1 MTDAIVT
8 VRELALANA
17 EPQVEVTLTRED
29 QQVFQRVA
37 RLFSED
43 DVIQMSDEIVRV
55 AGLNQVDVE
64 QSLATRLMP
73 MRIRVLRQRDGVA
86 EGDPEPEQPP
96 APPRYVAELPSTT
109 GDGPR
114 EAALRD
120 VLTDRVLANFV
131 LVLEEEVEVQD
142 DFESFKEFVGSLTI
156 GDRKLPFRIRAR
168 DFADGKKLWAA
179 ITETAG
185 CSAVRYCG
193 MDELS
198 RAISTISPQAAQIR
212 RRKLTTNLGWT
223 VDSQS
228 YLTPSLRISRAGIEV
243 LDSAAE
249 VRVDLGTET
258 PGCHLDLK
266 LLALAELVRVK
277 RHIVEDLLALN
288 IRVATHTLLGATA
301 AAVLYPFAPGAGR
314 FALWLV
320 GQSGAGKSFL
330 AKHFMNFFG
339 DFPVSSG
346 HFTPWS
352 ATPNFVQRQGYFF
365 KDALYLVDDYKPE
378 VVQPYQ
384 VVRVLQTYADGTAR
398 GRLKSDATANVMR
411 PIRGLLY
418 CTGEDVPEHNASA
431 IARSVIVHMPQLE
444 KNMIAGRRCLVECK
458 HYAGVMA
465 DFIRWLLVQRR
476 AAVFSSRFA
485 ELQDRYYADIAGQQN
500 DIRIATNLALLGASF
515 EQFAEYLADVWPQ
528 WREAA
533 RAFVEEEL
541 VTIRAD
547 MLGEAKEQQASEVF
561 LRTLADLIRF
571 NHVRID
577 GLRMQRD
584 GDHKPM
590 IGRVSGNRGPGPMPG
605 AGQRGDSFEICTS
618 LALAQVNASLRQQG
632 RAELKITERALLQQL
647 REDGKLLG
655 ADGEK
660 LDPRVNPTSR
670 VRLEGNGQV
679 RAFAIS
685 QRELLGE

>member
-1 MTDAIVT
+1 
-8 VRELALANA
+8 
-17 EPQVEVTLTRED
+17 
-29 QQVFQRVA
+29 
-37 RLFSED
+37 
-43 DVIQMSDEIVRV
+43 
-55 AGLNQVDVE
+55 
-64 QSLATRLMP
+64 
-73 MRIRVLRQRDGVA
+73 
-86 EGDPEPEQPP
+86 
-96 APPRYVAELPSTT
+96 
-109 GDGPR
+109 
-114 EAALRD
+114 
-120 VLTDRVLANFV
+120 
-131 LVLEEEVEVQD
+131 
-142 DFESFKEFVGSLTI
+142 
-156 GDRKLPFRIRAR
+156 
-168 DFADGKKLWAA
+168 
-179 ITETAG
+179 
-185 CSAVRYCG
+185 
-193 MDELS
+193 
-198 RAISTISPQAAQIR
+198 
-212 RRKLTTNLGWT
+212 
-223 VDSQS
+223 
-228 YLTPSLRISRAGIEV
+228 
-243 LDSAAE
+243 
-249 VRVDLGTET
+249 
-258 PGCHLDLK
+258 
-266 LLALAELVRVK
+266 
-277 RHIVEDLLALN
+277 
-288 IRVATHTLLGATA
+288 
-301 AAVLYPFAPGAGR
+301 
-314 FALWLV
+314 
-320 GQSGAGKSFL
+320 
-330 AKHFMNFFG
+330 MNFFG

-584 GDHKPM
+584 GDHKPV

-605 AGQRGDSFEICTS
+605 AGRGADRLEICTS